1 MGAAKRWGF
10 SVQRERG
17 STRHA
22 DLWGGRSGL
31 GVSRLAA
38 NALWSGPP
46 SSFSGP
52 LSPKLQGSGRGS
64 QHLGVCGQACL
75 LGLGRSTCFTPP
87 RLSRHPGV
95 LPSRAPM
102 SVKSPAPSTMTSDSA
117 PWSSGWRGTSGW
129 IPVPAQPGRE
139 LAPGGKAAIPGHSA
153 RRAAGRAAGLAGG
166 RPWAGPPAPRVAVQV
181 GTMTLSRHASFSHS
195 NFGATGQRGRFIIVG
210 LDQQPALPE
219 PRCPRPAQAPG
230 LGRPTAQLGQSPA
243 TLSPLAQP
251 HPSRDPLAFL
261 AFCPF
266 GLSRSWARA
275 ML

>member
-1 MGAAKRWGF
+1 MGMDMKTTCLATVALVAAIGVADDVIIENAALRLVLSGDGAATSLVTKATG
-10 SVQRERG
+10 EEC
-17 STRHA
+17 
-22 DLWGGRSGL
+22 
-31 GVSRLAA
+31 LAA
-38 NALWSGPP
+38 GQEVGTTWFFASCGGILELPRAFWAQTEEPSGGGAASPRQGRWDPASLRPAL
-46 SSFSGP
+46 
-52 LSPKLQGSGRGS
+52 R
-64 QHLGVCGQACL
+64 LG
-75 LGLGRSTCFTPP
+75 
-87 RLSRHPGV
+87 
-95 LPSRAPM
+95 
-102 SVKSPAPSTMTSDSA
+102 
-117 PWSSGWRGTSGW
+117 
-129 IPVPAQPGRE
+129 
-139 LAPGGKAAIPGHSA
+139 
-153 RRAAGRAAGLAGG
+153 RAAGRAAGLAGG